1 MTTSLP
7 SLSQEVTDA
16 LRVYLSSNKLTYQQ
30 VGQLVSRLKSVNPST
45 LQSLVIGA
53 GAVAAAGAN
62 PFQQFVHESLQPDRS
77 VHHTPINEKFDFKI
91 SEGNKIV
98 IGKET
103 APTKTQKDI
112 FTEDTI
118 KQSMNNLLRKLRTA
132 SAQQREKER
141 IDPELKAQIK
151 SNILEIKD
159 AGTPK
164 TSLAKSIR
172 DAVGTM
178 IDDTTAL
185 TIVGLMD
192 SVYSKPAIKPT
203 AGDTGKPDIGEETT
217 DIPIPIVGTDTTGKG
232 TTKTKPKGPREPSED
247 EPKPFPELKP
257 SDESIPKVSDPL
269 PRRKLKGRYRPR
281 FKRHNNVHNLKPN
294 EDRDDLFGDDIDEVE
309 LAMLELNTQLN
320 KFGAF
325 DQKDTPGRRAELM
338 DDALRFF
345 GQTETY
351 QTGADHRGYFFHP
364 DDGFVE
370 QKIDEYGNDIN
381 PFVYQ
386 GVDNRCSFDDDIINI
401 RTMVESSEVPIY

>member
-1 MTTSLP
+1 MTTTLP

-16 LRVYLSSNKLTYQQ
+16 LRTYLSGNKLTYQQ

-45 LQSLVIGA
+45 LESLVVGA
-53 GAVAAAGAN
+53 GAIVAAGAN
-62 PFQQFVHESLQPDRS
+62 PFEQFVHESLQPDRS

-91 SEGNKIV
+91 GEGGKIV
-98 IGKET
+98 IGKEQP
-103 APTKTQKDI
+103 PTKSMTDI
-112 FTEDTI
+112 FTEDQI

-151 SNILEIKD
+151 SNIEEIRD

-164 TSLAKSIR
+164 TTLAKSIR
-172 DAVGTM
+172 DAIGTT
-178 IDDTTAL
+178 IDGTTAL
-185 TIVGLMD
+185 TVVGMMD
-192 SVYSKPAIKPT
+192 SVYSKPAIKPS
-203 AGDTGKPDIGEETT
+203 AGDTSKPDTGKETT
-217 DIPIPIVGTDTTGKG
+217 DIPIPTIGTDTTGKG
-232 TTKTKPKGPREPSED
+232 PKTKPTGPREPGED
-247 EPKPFPELKP
+247 EPKPIPELKP
-257 SDESIPKVSDPL
+257 SKPSVPKVADPL

-281 FKRHNNVHNLKPN
+281 FKRHNNVHSLKPN
-294 EDRDDLFGDDIDEVE
+294 DDRDDLFGDDIDEME

-364 DDGFVE
+364 DYGFVH
-370 QKIDEYGNDIN
+370 QKVDEYGNDLN
-381 PFVYQ
+381 PFIYQ
-386 GVDNRCSFDDDIINI
+386 GVDNRCSFDDDITNI